1 MCSKV
6 LREIQR
12 VVRVTPHTNKVML
25 NVHPTVAAMLY
36 NEERAHVAALEHIW
50 HITLAIQSDNDMPHG
65 HFEVL
70 SL

>member
-1 MCSKV
+1 
-6 LREIQR
+6 
-12 VVRVTPHTNKVML
+12 
-25 NVHPTVAAMLY
+25 MLY
-36 NEERAHVAALEHIW
+36 NEERAHVAALEHTW

>member
-1 MCSKV
+1 
-6 LREIQR
+6 
-12 VVRVTPHTNKVML
+12 VML

-36 NEERAHVAALEHIW
+36 NEERAHVAALEHTW